1 LSTVTHPAPTTDLGV
16 RESFAQDASGL
27 ALLPEAVARPVT
39 ADEVVDL
46 LRAAHAAGTPVTPAG
61 ALTGYVGGALSDRGV
76 VLSLRAMDRVLDVD
90 ERAGVVRAEPGAL
103 LGDVKRAAAERGLLL
118 APDPTSEEE
127 CSVGG
132 AVAANASG
140 GRSLK
145 YGATRAHVRALT
157 VALADGRV
165 LELRRP
171 GLEKNTAGYHPVHDP
186 VDWFVGSEGTLGVVL
201 AAEFQL
207 LPLPSAVT
215 GLGVPFRDAA
225 GALAFVAEAR
235 RLRDAS
241 RTAEAL
247 GSAADVARAAAAG
260 VNPRCLEYLDANA
273 FVIARDYARRSL
285 GGSWGEGAGAYV
297 YVEEEAFGDA
307 EPALDEWLALAE
319 RHGALA
325 DDIQAF
331 DGEAQLREARRMRH
345 AVPATLNERA
355 ARYRA
360 AGGRKVSTDWAV
372 PYPRLAEALAV
383 AERVAAAHGVEV
395 AAVFGHAGNGHPHQ
409 HFVARDAAEL
419 ERVDEAVDATLREVL
434 AMGGTVA
441 AEHGIG
447 KLKRRWLPLQL
458 GAVQLGVMRALKR
471 ELDPAGILAPGNV
484 FA

>member
-1 LSTVTHPAPTTDLGV
+1 MIASPALATTDPGV
-16 RESFAQDASGL
+16 LEAFAQDASGL
-27 ALLPEAVARPVT
+27 ALLPEAVARPAS
-39 ADEVVDL
+39 ADEVVAV
-46 LRAAHAAGTPVTPAG
+46 LREAHAARTPVTPAG
-61 ALTGYVGGALSDRGV
+61 ALTGYVGGAVTDRGL

-90 ERAGVVRAEPGAL
+90 ERAGVLRAEPGAL
-103 LGDVKRAAAERGLLL
+103 LGDVKRAAAARGLLL

-140 GRSLK
+140 ARSLK

-157 VALADGRV
+157 VALADGSV
-165 LELRRP
+165 HEFRRP
-171 GLEKNTAGYHPVHDP
+171 AMEKNTAGYQLAHDP

-215 GLGVPFRDAA
+215 GLGVPFRTAE

-235 RLRDAS
+235 RLRDAALG
-241 RTAEAL
+241 AEAL
-247 GSAADVARAAAAG
+247 GSPGDAARAAEGA
-260 VNPRCLEYLDANA
+260 VNPRCLEYLDASA
-273 FVIARDYARRSL
+273 FGIARDYARQSL

-307 EPALDEWLALAE
+307 EPALDGWLALAE

-355 ARYRA
+355 ARYRP

-372 PYPRLAEALAV
+372 PYPRLAEALGA
-383 AERVAAAHGVEV
+383 ARGAAAAHGVEI

-419 ERVDEAVDATLREVL
+419 VRVDEAVDATLRAVL

-447 KLKRRWLPLQL
+447 KVKRRWLPLQL
-458 GAVQLGVMRALKR
+458 GPVQLGAMRALKAA
-471 ELDPAGILAPGNV
+471 LDPLGLLGPGNV